1 MKGLKGI
8 PLLVGIGVLILTTN
22 VYADTQEQQDVG
34 IKLKSGGLSL
44 EIEDFKAIDETNKN
58 KETDVKR
65 LIVKDLRGTQTGW
78 RLDVSGEKED
88 ESSGILKI
96 TKVDKMKFNSNKL
109 IQRLPRIV
117 QKSDKIIDDGVVT
130 LAEAEQG
137 VGMGTFELVLPKE
150 SINLINHQGLKL
162 IGGYTL
168 GVTWDLI
175 QAP

>member
-44 EIEDFKAIDETNKN
+44 EIEDMIAIDETNN
-58 KETDVKR
+58 DKETEVKR

-78 RLDVSGEKED
+78 RLDVSGQKNE
-88 ESSGILKI
+88 ESMGIMKI
-96 TKVDKMKFNSNKL
+96 TKVDKMRFNTDKL
-109 IQRLPRIV
+109 IQKLPRIV

-130 LAEAEQG
+130 IAEAEQG
-137 VGMGTFELVLPKE
+137 IGMGTFELVLPKE
-150 SINLINHQGLKL
+150 SINLINQKGLKL